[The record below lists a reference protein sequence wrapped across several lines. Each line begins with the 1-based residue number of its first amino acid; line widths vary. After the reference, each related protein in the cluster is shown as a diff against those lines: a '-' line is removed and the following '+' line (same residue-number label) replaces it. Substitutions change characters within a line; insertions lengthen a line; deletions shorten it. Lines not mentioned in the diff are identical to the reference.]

1 MVPVGPASQFIP
13 GESEAVF
20 ARGKV
25 LVGPAVSL
33 SLANLG
39 PKFARG
45 KVMSYTCSFDPLPPR
60 SIPIRNPSFPL

>member
-1 MVPVGPASQFIP
+1 MALVGPASQFIP
-13 GESEAVF
+13 GESEALF

-45 KVMSYTCSFDPLPPR
+45 KVTPYTRSFDPLPPR
-60 SIPIRNPSFPL
+60 SIPIRNPSIP